1 MCQALLEDSEDIEMR
16 KNDMI
21 PALTELLLSNAET
34 LNNGKTSHIFMTFD
48 FLPVLLN
55 FMF

>member
-55 FMF
+55 FVC